1 MSLSVGG
8 SLGSGLV
15 HYPGEQQ
22 ASKICV
28 TSLRSFSSAQGRIHH
43 RLEQRE
49 EVLSFSVLDANF
61 VSSVSTPFIQGSD
74 GPDCTSL
81 ASPFVVPTASVSGQS
96 SHRFPIPCLTQ
107 GVGDQIYSFSTNLNL
122 HLHAWFF

>member
-1 MSLSVGG
+1 MSLSVGDAF
-8 SLGSGLV
+8 GSGLV
-15 HYPGEQQ
+15 HYLGEQQ

-74 GPDCTSL
+74 GSDCTSL
-81 ASPFVVPTASVSGQS
+81 ASPFVFPTASVPGQS
-96 SHRFPIPCLTQ
+96 SPSLASPR
-107 GVGDQIYSFSTNLNL
+107 VGDQIYSFTIDLNL
-122 HLHAWFF
+122 HVHAWFF